1 LSSNQNA
8 MSNKPFYNAFIS
20 MVLLIVIG
28 CSKNEPP
35 ITPEIIKP
43 VVTPGKENP
52 PPPPLSTARLI
63 PIKIE
68 SPLETIT
75 IKYLGNTASITSIVF
90 DKTLRKVYFSYKDG
104 EVFSPAM
111 ANNSRGEE
119 YYIDYFKDAKQ
130 NTYKVST
137 YIYLKTHFTP
147 IGRYLLTYNSLNQ
160 IEEVKYYA
168 GAESLL
174 STHNFHYDLAT
185 NRNSIIINNEED
197 KKESFTFDQKNG
209 IFKHVENVMLLSFEI
224 PHHLFNSIA
233 NNVNSRSGS
242 PPAQDYHYTYE
253 YNTDGYPSQ
262 VTLNEANVKTVFKI
276 TYKAF

>member
-1 LSSNQNA
+1 
-8 MSNKPFYNAFIS
+8 MSNKPFYNIFLLMA
-20 MVLLIVIG
+20 LLIVFG

-35 ITPEIIKP
+35 ITPEIITP
-43 VVTPGKENP
+43 VVTPEKENP
-52 PPPPLSTARLI
+52 PPPPLSTVRLV

-75 IKYLGNTASITSIVF
+75 IKYLGNTASITSIAF
-90 DKTLRKVYFSYKDG
+90 DKSLRKVYFSYKDG
-104 EVFSPAM
+104 QVFSPAM

-130 NTYKVST
+130 NTFKVST
-137 YIYLKTHFTP
+137 YLYLGKLLTP
-147 IGRYLLTYNSLNQ
+147 IGRYLLVYNSLNQ

-174 STHNFHYDLAT
+174 STHHFSYDLAT
-185 NRNSIIINNEED
+185 NRNSIIINNEEA
-197 KKESFTFDQKNG
+197 KKEIFTFDQKNG
-209 IFKHVENVMLLSFEI
+209 IFKHVENVMLLSLEV

-233 NNVNSRSGS
+233 NNVNSRSGT
-242 PPAQDYHYTYE
+242 PATQDYHYTYE

-276 TYKAF
+276 VYKAL